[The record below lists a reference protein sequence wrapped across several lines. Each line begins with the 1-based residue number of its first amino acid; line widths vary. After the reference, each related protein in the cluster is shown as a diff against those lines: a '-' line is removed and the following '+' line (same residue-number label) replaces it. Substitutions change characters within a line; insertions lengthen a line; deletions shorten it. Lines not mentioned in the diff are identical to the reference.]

1 MKNPNIDR
9 PHMTCIFT
17 MESELEPHQL
27 QVRWYG
33 GATME
38 IGVMREDGSFE
49 VFDAFTRYGRDHMP
63 PSLDE
68 AEAAATELLAQAQ
81 QQMQEAQQEG

>member
-1 MKNPNIDR
+1 MEYPNMER

-17 MESELEPHQL
+17 AENELEPYQL

-33 GATME
+33 GVTME

-68 AEAAATELLAQAQ
+68 AEAAAAELLEEAR
-81 QQMQEAQQEG
+81 QEAPTEEG